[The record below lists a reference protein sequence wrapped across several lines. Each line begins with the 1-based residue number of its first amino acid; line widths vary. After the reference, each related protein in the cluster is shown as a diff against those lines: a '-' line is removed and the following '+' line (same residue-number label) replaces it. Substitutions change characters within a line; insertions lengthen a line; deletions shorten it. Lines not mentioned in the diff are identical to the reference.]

1 MEPGSVPDGLMTNV
15 FALIAGLSL
24 ALNVGLGSVVVDK
37 YHEVDALQKNVITA
51 CGGLKL

>member
-1 MEPGSVPDGLMTNV
+1 MSNV

-24 ALNVGLGSVVVDK
+24 ALNFGLGSLVVDK
-37 YHEVDALQKNVITA
+37 YHEVNTLQDNVMTA